1 VRTLLYRSSISIQLD
16 QERVMRRRLPPILV
30 VFGLLINA
38 VAWAQEP
45 VDRDMI
51 AKIKDEG
58 LNHAQVEET
67 FTHFTE
73 DIGPRLTGGPA
84 HRRAAEWARDKL
96 KDWGLSDA
104 HLEPFEFG
112 RGWTQEKLTV
122 EMVEPRYLPLS
133 GFAEAWSPSMS
144 KEVVAAPVF
153 IGDKTEQAITEM
165 QSRLKGAIVL
175 SQPIQTVFE
184 RADRPQPTLFDKPVA
199 IGQPRRNAPPPL
211 VNRQTMTKLLS
222 QARPAVV
229 LRPNFG
235 EHGTLFVQGVQN
247 REATV
252 PSIVL
257 SSEHYNLIAR
267 MIQRGT
273 PVKLRVKL
281 KTRFLTEDKNSYNV
295 IAELPGT
302 DPVLRDEIVMI
313 GAHLDSWHAGTGA
326 TDNADGSA
334 VVMEAM
340 RILKAIGARP
350 KRTIRVALWSGEEEG
365 LLGSKAYVTSHLSG
379 EANKA
384 VREKYDVYFN
394 LDPGTGPIYGWYL
407 ENNEPVRSIFDAW
420 LDQFHDVSAR
430 KNIIQPIGNTDHLS
444 FIAVGIP
451 GFNAVQD
458 YTNYDVREHHT
469 NVDTFER
476 VNLYEL
482 RQCAIV
488 MASFAYLA
496 AMRTEKIPFVAPPPT
511 PTPTPAR

>member
-1 VRTLLYRSSISIQLD
+1 MKCHLLL
-16 QERVMRRRLPPILV
+16 ILV
-30 VFGLLINA
+30 VISLLTDS
-38 VAWAQEP
+38 VAGAQEP
-45 VDRDMI
+45 IDRDMI

-58 LNHAQVEET
+58 LNHSQVEDT

-73 DIGPRLTGGPA
+73 DIGPRLTGSPA
-84 HRRAAEWARDKL
+84 HKQAAEWARAKL
-96 KDWGLSDA
+96 QEWGLNDA

-112 RGWTQEKLTV
+112 RGWTMDKLTV
-122 EMVEPRYLPLS
+122 EMVAPRYLPLI
-133 GFAEAWSPSMS
+133 GFAEAWSPSMMR
-144 KEVVAAPVF
+144 EVIAPPVF
-153 IGDKTEQAITEM
+153 IGDKNEQEILRM
-165 QSRLKGAIVL
+165 RSKLKGTIVL

-184 RADRPQPTLFDKPVA
+184 RADRPQPTLSEKPVA
-199 IGQPRRNAPPPL
+199 IGQPRRTAPPPP
-211 VNRQTMTKLLS
+211 VNRQTMTRLLT

-235 EHGTLFVQGVQN
+235 EHGTLFVLGVPN
-247 REATV
+247 RQATV

-267 MIQRGT
+267 MMQRGI
-273 PVKLRVKL
+273 PVKLRVNL
-281 KTRFLTEDKNSYNV
+281 KTRFLTRDKNSYNV
-295 IAELPGT
+295 IAEVSGT
-302 DPVLRDEIVMI
+302 DPVLKDQIVMI

-334 VVMEAM
+334 VVMEAL
-340 RILKAIGARP
+340 RILKSIGARP

-365 LLGSKAYVTSHLSG
+365 LLGSKAYVARHLTG
-379 EANKA
+379 DANKSE
-384 VREKYDVYFN
+384 REKFDVYFN

-407 ENNEPVRSIFDAW
+407 ENNEAVRPIFDQW
-420 LDQFHDVSAR
+420 LDQFHDVASR

-458 YTNYDVREHHT
+458 YTNYDVRTHHT

-476 VNLYEL
+476 VNLTEL
-482 RQCAIV
+482 RQCAVV

-496 AMRTEKIPFVAPPPT
+496 AMRTERIPFTASTPP
-511 PTPTPAR
+511 R

>member
-1 VRTLLYRSSISIQLD
+1 MKCHLLL
-16 QERVMRRRLPPILV
+16 ILV
-30 VFGLLINA
+30 VISLLIGS
-38 VAWAQEP
+38 VAGAQEP
-45 VDRDMI
+45 IDRDMI

-58 LNHAQVEET
+58 LNHSQVEDT

-73 DIGPRLTGGPA
+73 DIGPRLTGSPA
-84 HRRAAEWARDKL
+84 HKQAAEWARAKL
-96 KDWGLSDA
+96 QEWGLNDA

-112 RGWTQEKLTV
+112 RGWTMDKLTV
-122 EMVEPRYLPLS
+122 EMVAPRYLPLI
-133 GFAEAWSPSMS
+133 GFAEAWSPSMMR
-144 KEVVAAPVF
+144 EVIAPPVF
-153 IGDKTEQAITEM
+153 IGDKNEQEILRM
-165 QSRLKGAIVL
+165 RSKLKGTIVL

-184 RADRPQPTLFDKPVA
+184 RADRPQPTLSEKPVA
-199 IGQPRRNAPPPL
+199 IGQPRRTAPPPP
-211 VNRQTMTKLLS
+211 VNRQTMTRLLT

-235 EHGTLFVQGVQN
+235 EHGTLFVLGVPN
-247 REATV
+247 RQATV

-267 MIQRGT
+267 MMQRGI
-273 PVKLRVKL
+273 PVKLRVNL
-281 KTRFLTEDKNSYNV
+281 KTRFLTRDKNSYNV
-295 IAELPGT
+295 IAEVSGT
-302 DPVLRDEIVMI
+302 DPVLKDQIVMI

-334 VVMEAM
+334 VVMEAL
-340 RILKAIGARP
+340 RILKSIGARP

-365 LLGSKAYVTSHLSG
+365 LLGSKAYVARHLTG
-379 EANKA
+379 DANKSE
-384 VREKYDVYFN
+384 REKFDVYFN

-407 ENNEPVRSIFDAW
+407 ENNEAVRPIFDQW
-420 LDQFHDVSAR
+420 LDQFHDVASR

-458 YTNYDVREHHT
+458 YTNYDVRTHHT

-476 VNLYEL
+476 VNLTEL
-482 RQCAIV
+482 RQCAVV

-496 AMRTEKIPFVAPPPT
+496 AMRTERIPFTASTPP
-511 PTPTPAR
+511 R

>member
-1 VRTLLYRSSISIQLD
+1 MKCHLLL
-16 QERVMRRRLPPILV
+16 ILV
-30 VFGLLINA
+30 VISLLIGS
-38 VAWAQEP
+38 VAGAQEP
-45 VDRDMI
+45 IDRDMI

-58 LNHAQVEET
+58 LNHSQVEDT

-73 DIGPRLTGGPA
+73 DIGPRLTGSPA
-84 HRRAAEWARDKL
+84 HKQAAEWARAKL
-96 KDWGLSDA
+96 QEWGLNDA

-112 RGWTQEKLTV
+112 RGWTMDKLTV
-122 EMVEPRYLPLS
+122 EMVAPRYLPLI
-133 GFAEAWSPSMS
+133 GFAEAWSPSMMR
-144 KEVVAAPVF
+144 EVIAPPVF
-153 IGDKTEQAITEM
+153 IGDKNEQEILRM
-165 QSRLKGAIVL
+165 RSKLKGTIVL

-184 RADRPQPTLFDKPVA
+184 RADRPQPTLSEKPVA
-199 IGQPRRNAPPPL
+199 IGQPRRTAPPPP
-211 VNRQTMTKLLS
+211 VNRQTMTRLLT

-235 EHGTLFVQGVQN
+235 EHGTLFVLGVPN
-247 REATV
+247 RQATV

-267 MIQRGT
+267 MMQRGI
-273 PVKLRVKL
+273 PVKLRVNL
-281 KTRFLTEDKNSYNV
+281 KTRFLTRDKNSYNV
-295 IAELPGT
+295 IAEVPGT
-302 DPVLRDEIVMI
+302 DPVLKDQIVMI

-334 VVMEAM
+334 VVMEAL
-340 RILKAIGARP
+340 RILKSIGARP

-365 LLGSKAYVTSHLSG
+365 LLGSKAYVARHLTG
-379 EANKA
+379 DANKSE
-384 VREKYDVYFN
+384 REKFDVYFN

-407 ENNEPVRSIFDAW
+407 ENNEAVRPIFDQW
-420 LDQFHDVSAR
+420 LDQFHDVASR

-458 YTNYDVREHHT
+458 YTNYDVRTHHT

-476 VNLYEL
+476 VNLTEL
-482 RQCAIV
+482 RQCAVV

-496 AMRTEKIPFVAPPPT
+496 AMRTERIPFTASTPP
-511 PTPTPAR
+511 R

>member
-1 VRTLLYRSSISIQLD
+1 MKCHLLL
-16 QERVMRRRLPPILV
+16 ILV
-30 VFGLLINA
+30 VISLLIGS
-38 VAWAQEP
+38 VAGAQEP
-45 VDRDMI
+45 IDRDMI

-58 LNHAQVEET
+58 LNHSQVEDT

-73 DIGPRLTGGPA
+73 DIGPRLTGSPA
-84 HRRAAEWARDKL
+84 HKQAAEWARAKL
-96 KDWGLSDA
+96 QEWGLNDA

-112 RGWTQEKLTV
+112 RGWTMDKLTV
-122 EMVEPRYLPLS
+122 EMVAPRYLPLI
-133 GFAEAWSPSMS
+133 GFAEAWSPSMMR
-144 KEVVAAPVF
+144 EVIAPPVF
-153 IGDKTEQAITEM
+153 IGDKNEQEILRM
-165 QSRLKGAIVL
+165 RSKLKGTIVL

-184 RADRPQPTLFDKPVA
+184 RADRPQPTLSEKPVA
-199 IGQPRRNAPPPL
+199 IGQPRRTVPPPP
-211 VNRQTMTKLLS
+211 VNRQTMTRLLT

-235 EHGTLFVQGVQN
+235 EHGTLFVLGVPN
-247 REATV
+247 RQATV

-267 MIQRGT
+267 MMQRGI
-273 PVKLRVKL
+273 PVKLRVNL
-281 KTRFLTEDKNSYNV
+281 KTRFLTRDKNSYNV
-295 IAELPGT
+295 IAEVSGT
-302 DPVLRDEIVMI
+302 DPVLKDQIVMI

-334 VVMEAM
+334 VVMEAL
-340 RILKAIGARP
+340 RILKSIGARP

-365 LLGSKAYVTSHLSG
+365 LLGSKAYVARHLTG
-379 EANKA
+379 DANKSE
-384 VREKYDVYFN
+384 REKFDVYFN

-407 ENNEPVRSIFDAW
+407 ENNEAVRPIFDQW
-420 LDQFHDVSAR
+420 LDQFHDVASR

-458 YTNYDVREHHT
+458 YTNYDVRTHHT

-476 VNLYEL
+476 VNLTEL
-482 RQCAIV
+482 RQCAVV

-496 AMRTEKIPFVAPPPT
+496 AMRTERIPFTASTPP
-511 PTPTPAR
+511 R

>member
-1 VRTLLYRSSISIQLD
+1 
-16 QERVMRRRLPPILV
+16 MRRHFWAILV
-30 VFGLLINA
+30 AISLLMTGL
-38 VAWAQEP
+38 AWAQEP
-45 VDRDMI
+45 IDRDTI

-58 LNHAQVEET
+58 LNRSQVEET

-73 DIGPRLTGGPA
+73 DIGPRLTGSPA

-96 KDWGLSDA
+96 TAWGLSDA

-112 RGWTQEKLTV
+112 RGWMMDKLTL

-133 GFAEAWSPSMS
+133 GFAEAWSPSMT

-153 IGDKTEQAITEM
+153 IGDKNEQAIQEM
-165 QSRLKGAIVL
+165 QSKLKGAIVL

-184 RADRPQPTLFDKPVA
+184 RVDRPQPTLSDAPVA
-199 IGQPRRNAPPPL
+199 IGAPRSTATPAL
-211 VNRQTMTKLLS
+211 VNRQTMTRLLS
-222 QARPAVV
+222 EARPAVV

-235 EHGTLFVQGVQN
+235 EHGTLFVQGVPN

-252 PSIVL
+252 PSIIL

-267 MIQRGT
+267 MIQRGI

-281 KTRFLTEDKNSYNV
+281 KTRFLTKDKNSYNV
-295 IAELPGT
+295 IAELPGA

-326 TDNADGSA
+326 TDNADGAA
-334 VVMEAM
+334 VVMEAL
-340 RILKAIGARP
+340 RILKTIGARP
-350 KRTIRVALWSGEEEG
+350 KRTIRLALWSGEEEG
-365 LLGSKAYVTSHLSG
+365 LLGSKAYVTSRLMG
-379 EANKA
+379 DANKSA
-384 VREKYDVYFN
+384 REKFDVYFN

-407 ENNEPVRSIFDAW
+407 ENNEAVRPIFDAW
-420 LDQFHDVSAR
+420 LDQFHEVGAR

-444 FIAVGIP
+444 FIAAGIP

-476 VNLYEL
+476 VNLNEL
-482 RQCAIV
+482 RQCAVV

-496 AMRTEKIPFVAPPPT
+496 AMRTEKIPFVAPAAT
-511 PTPTPAR
+511 R

>member
-1 VRTLLYRSSISIQLD
+1 MKCHLLL
-16 QERVMRRRLPPILV
+16 ILV
-30 VFGLLINA
+30 VISLLIGS
-38 VAWAQEP
+38 VAGAQEP
-45 VDRDMI
+45 IDRDLI

-58 LNHAQVEET
+58 LNHSQVEDT

-73 DIGPRLTGGPA
+73 DIGPRLTGSPA
-84 HRRAAEWARDKL
+84 HKQAAEWARAKL
-96 KDWGLSDA
+96 QEWGLNDA

-112 RGWTQEKLTV
+112 RGWTMDKLTV
-122 EMVEPRYLPLS
+122 EMVAPRYLPLI
-133 GFAEAWSPSMS
+133 GFAEAWSPSMMR
-144 KEVVAAPVF
+144 EVIAPPVF
-153 IGDKTEQAITEM
+153 IGDKNEQEILRM
-165 QSRLKGAIVL
+165 RSKLKGTIVL

-184 RADRPQPTLFDKPVA
+184 RADRPQPTLSEKPVA
-199 IGQPRRNAPPPL
+199 IGQPRRTVPPPP
-211 VNRQTMTKLLS
+211 VNRQTMTRLLT

-235 EHGTLFVQGVQN
+235 EHGTLFVLGVPN
-247 REATV
+247 RQATV

-267 MIQRGT
+267 MMQRGI
-273 PVKLRVKL
+273 PVKLRVNL
-281 KTRFLTEDKNSYNV
+281 KTRFLTRDKNSYNV
-295 IAELPGT
+295 IAEVSGT
-302 DPVLRDEIVMI
+302 DPVLKDQIVMI

-334 VVMEAM
+334 VVMEAL
-340 RILKAIGARP
+340 RILKSIGARP

-365 LLGSKAYVTSHLSG
+365 LLGSKAYVARHLTG
-379 EANKA
+379 DANKSE
-384 VREKYDVYFN
+384 REKFDVYFN

-407 ENNEPVRSIFDAW
+407 ENNEAVRPIFDQW
-420 LDQFHDVSAR
+420 LDQFHDVASR

-458 YTNYDVREHHT
+458 YTNYDVRTHHT

-476 VNLYEL
+476 VNLTEL
-482 RQCAIV
+482 RQCAVV

-496 AMRTEKIPFVAPPPT
+496 AMRTERIPFTASTPP
-511 PTPTPAR
+511 R

>member
-1 VRTLLYRSSISIQLD
+1 MKCHLLL
-16 QERVMRRRLPPILV
+16 ILV
-30 VFGLLINA
+30 VISLLIGS
-38 VAWAQEP
+38 VAGAQEP
-45 VDRDMI
+45 IDRDMI

-58 LNHAQVEET
+58 LNHSQVEDT

-73 DIGPRLTGGPA
+73 DIGPRLTGSPA
-84 HRRAAEWARDKL
+84 HKQAAEWARAKL
-96 KDWGLSDA
+96 QEWGLNDA

-112 RGWTQEKLTV
+112 RGWTMDKLTV
-122 EMVEPRYLPLS
+122 EMVAPRYLPLI
-133 GFAEAWSPSMS
+133 GFAEAWSPSMMR
-144 KEVVAAPVF
+144 EVIAPPVF
-153 IGDKTEQAITEM
+153 IGDKNEQEILRM
-165 QSRLKGAIVL
+165 RSKLKGTIVL

-184 RADRPQPTLFDKPVA
+184 RADRPQPTLSEKPVA
-199 IGQPRRNAPPPL
+199 IGQPRRTVPPPP
-211 VNRQTMTKLLS
+211 VNRQTMTRLLT

-235 EHGTLFVQGVQN
+235 EHGTLFVLGVPN
-247 REATV
+247 RQATV

-267 MIQRGT
+267 MMQRGI
-273 PVKLRVKL
+273 PVKLRVNL
-281 KTRFLTEDKNSYNV
+281 KTRFLTRDKNSYNV
-295 IAELPGT
+295 IAEVSGT
-302 DPVLRDEIVMI
+302 DPVLKDQIVMI

-334 VVMEAM
+334 VVMEAL
-340 RILKAIGARP
+340 RILKSIGARP

-365 LLGSKAYVTSHLSG
+365 LLGSKAYVARHLTG
-379 EANKA
+379 DANKSE
-384 VREKYDVYFN
+384 REKFDVYFS

-407 ENNEPVRSIFDAW
+407 ENNEAVRPIFDQW
-420 LDQFHDVSAR
+420 LDQFHDVASR

-458 YTNYDVREHHT
+458 YTNYDVRTHHT

-476 VNLYEL
+476 VNLTEL
-482 RQCAIV
+482 RQCAVV

-496 AMRTEKIPFVAPPPT
+496 AMRTERIPFTASTPP
-511 PTPTPAR
+511 R

>member
-1 VRTLLYRSSISIQLD
+1 
-16 QERVMRRRLPPILV
+16 MRRHLPPILV
-30 VFGLLINA
+30 VISLLINA
-38 VAWAQEP
+38 IARAQEP
-45 VDRDMI
+45 IDPDMI

-84 HRRAAEWARDKL
+84 HKQAAEWARDKL
-96 KDWGLSDA
+96 KDWGLSDV

-112 RGWTQEKLTV
+112 RGWTMDKLTL

-133 GFAEAWSPSMS
+133 GFAEAWSPSMAG
-144 KEVVAAPVF
+144 EIVAAPLF
-153 IGDKTEQAITEM
+153 IGDKNEQAIQEM
-165 QSRLKGAIVL
+165 QSKLKGAIVL

-184 RADRPQPTLFDKPVA
+184 RADRPQPTASDTPVA
-199 IGQPRRNAPPPL
+199 IGQPRRTGPTPL
-211 VNRQTMTKLLS
+211 VNRQTMTRLLS
-222 QARPAVV
+222 QAGPAVV

-235 EHGTLFVQGVQN
+235 EHGTLFVQGVPN
-247 REATV
+247 REATA

-267 MIQRGT
+267 MIQRGI
-273 PVKLRVKL
+273 PVKLRVNL
-281 KTRFLTEDKNSYNV
+281 QTRFLTEDKNSYNV

-326 TDNADGSA
+326 TDNADGAA
-334 VVMEAM
+334 VVMEAL

-350 KRTIRVALWSGEEEG
+350 KRTIRMALWSGEEEG
-365 LLGSKAYVTSHLSG
+365 LLGSKAYVASHLG
-379 EANKA
+379 GDANKTA
-384 VREKYDVYFN
+384 REKFDVYFN

-407 ENNEPVRSIFDAW
+407 ENNEQVRPIFDAW
-420 LDQFHDVSAR
+420 LDQFHDVAAR

-476 VNLYEL
+476 VNLKEL

-496 AMRTEKIPFVAPPPT
+496 AMRSEKIPFVAPT
-511 PTPTPAR
+511 PTPTR

>member
-1 VRTLLYRSSISIQLD
+1 
-16 QERVMRRRLPPILV
+16 MRRHLPPILV
-30 VFGLLINA
+30 VISLLINA
-38 VAWAQEP
+38 IAQAQEP
-45 VDRDMI
+45 IDRDMI

-58 LNHAQVEET
+58 LNHSQVEET

-73 DIGPRLTGGPA
+73 DIGPRLTGSPA
-84 HRRAAEWARDKL
+84 HKQAAEWARDKL
-96 KDWGLSDA
+96 KDWGLNDA

-112 RGWTQEKLTV
+112 RGWTMDRLTL

-133 GFAEAWSPSMS
+133 GFAEAWSPSMAG
-144 KEVVAAPVF
+144 EVTAAPVY
-153 IGDKTEQAITEM
+153 IGDRNEQAIQQM
-165 QSRLKGAIVL
+165 QTKLKGAIVL

-184 RADRPQPTLFDKPVA
+184 RADRPQPTLSDTPVT
-199 IGQPRRNAPPPL
+199 IGQPRRTGPPPL
-211 VNRQTMTKLLS
+211 VNRQTMTRLLN
-222 QARPAVV
+222 QAAPAVV

-235 EHGTLFVQGVQN
+235 EHGTMFVLGVPN
-247 REATV
+247 REATI

-267 MIQRGT
+267 MIQRGI
-273 PVKLRVKL
+273 PVKLRVNL
-281 KTRFLTEDKNSYNV
+281 QTRFLTADKNSYNV

-334 VVMEAM
+334 VMMEAL

-350 KRTIRVALWSGEEEG
+350 KRTIRMALWSGEEEG
-365 LLGSKAYVTSHLSG
+365 LLGSKAYVASHLMG
-379 EANKA
+379 DANKTA
-384 VREKYDVYFN
+384 REKFDVYFN

-407 ENNEPVRSIFDAW
+407 ENNEQVRPIFDPW
-420 LDQFHDVSAR
+420 LDQFHDLAAR

-444 FIAVGIP
+444 FIAAGIP

-458 YTNYDVREHHT
+458 YTNYDVRTHHT

-476 VNLYEL
+476 VNLKEL
-482 RQCAIV
+482 RQCAVV

-496 AMRTEKIPFVAPPPT
+496 AMRTEKIPFAPPIPT
-511 PTPTPAR
+511 PTR

>member
-1 VRTLLYRSSISIQLD
+1 
-16 QERVMRRRLPPILV
+16 MRRHLLPILV
-30 VFGLLINA
+30 VVSLLLTA

-45 VDRDMI
+45 IDRDMI

-58 LNHAQVEET
+58 LNHSQVEGT

-73 DIGPRLTGGPA
+73 DIGPRLTGSPA
-84 HRRAAEWARDKL
+84 HIQAAEWARDKL

-112 RGWTQEKLTV
+112 RGWTMDKLTV

-133 GFAEAWSPSMS
+133 GFAEAWSPSMA

-153 IGDKTEQAITEM
+153 IGDKNEQAIQEL
-165 QSRLKGAIVL
+165 QPKLKGKIVL

-184 RADRPQPTLFDKPVA
+184 RFDRPQPTLSDQPVA
-199 IGQPRRNAPPPL
+199 IGAPRRTAPPAL
-211 VNRQTMTKLLS
+211 VNRQTMTRLLS

-235 EHGTLFVQGVQN
+235 EHGTLFVQGVPN

-267 MIQRGT
+267 MIQRGI

-281 KTRFLTEDKNSYNV
+281 KTRFLTSDKNSYNV

-302 DPVLRDEIVMI
+302 DPVLRDEVVMI
-313 GAHLDSWHAGTGA
+313 GAHLDSWHSGTGA

-334 VVMEAM
+334 AVIEAM
-340 RILKAIGARP
+340 RILKSIGARP
-350 KRTIRVALWSGEEEG
+350 KRTIRMALWSGEEEG
-365 LLGSKAYVTSHLSG
+365 LLGSKAYVVSHLMG
-379 EANKA
+379 DANKSA
-384 VREKYDVYFN
+384 RENLDVYFN

-407 ENNEPVRSIFDAW
+407 EDNDRVRPIFDAW
-420 LDQFHDVSAR
+420 LDQFRDVAAR
-430 KNIIQPIGNTDHLS
+430 KNVIQPIGNTDHLS
-444 FIAVGIP
+444 FIAAGIP

-476 VNLYEL
+476 VNLTEL

-488 MASFAYLA
+488 IASFAYLA
-496 AMRTEKIPFVAPPPT
+496 ATRTERIPFVAPTPAPT
-511 PTPTPAR
+511 P

>member
-1 VRTLLYRSSISIQLD
+1 MKCHLLLIVIVIS
-16 QERVMRRRLPPILV
+16 
-30 VFGLLINA
+30 LLINS
-38 VAWAQEP
+38 VAGAQEP
-45 VDRDMI
+45 IDRDMI

-58 LNHAQVEET
+58 LNHSQVEDT

-73 DIGPRLTGGPA
+73 DIGPRLTGSPA
-84 HRRAAEWARDKL
+84 HKQAAEWARHKL
-96 KDWGLSDA
+96 QEWGLNDA

-112 RGWTQEKLTV
+112 RGWTMDKLTV
-122 EMVEPRYLPLS
+122 EMVAPRYLPLV
-133 GFAEAWSPSMS
+133 GFAEAWSPSMMR
-144 KEVVAAPVF
+144 EVVAPPVF
-153 IGDKTEQAITEM
+153 IGDKNEQAIQGM
-165 QSRLKGAIVL
+165 QLKLKGAIVL

-184 RADRPQPTLFDKPVA
+184 RADRPQPTLYDKPVA
-199 IGQPRRNAPPPL
+199 IGQPRRTAPPPL
-211 VNRQTMTKLLS
+211 VNRQTMTRLLS
-222 QARPAVV
+222 EARPAVV

-235 EHGTLFVQGVQN
+235 EHGTLFVQGVPN

-257 SSEHYNLIAR
+257 SSEHYNLIVR
-267 MIQRGT
+267 MIQRGI

-281 KTRFLTEDKNSYNV
+281 KTRFLTKDQNSYNV

-302 DPVLRDEIVMI
+302 DPVLKDQIVMI

-334 VVMEAM
+334 VVMEAL
-340 RILKAIGARP
+340 RILKSIGARP
-350 KRTIRVALWSGEEEG
+350 KRTIRMALWSGEEEG
-365 LLGSKAYVTSHLSG
+365 LLGSKAYVARHLTG
-379 EANKA
+379 DGNKSE
-384 VREKYDVYFN
+384 REKFDVYLN

-407 ENNEPVRSIFDAW
+407 ENNESVRPIFDAW
-420 LDQFHDVSAR
+420 LDQFHDVAAR

-444 FIAVGIP
+444 FIAVGVP

-476 VNLYEL
+476 VNLTEL
-482 RQCAIV
+482 RQCAVV

-496 AMRTEKIPFVAPPPT
+496 AMRTERIPFTANTPP
-511 PTPTPAR
+511 R

>member
-1 VRTLLYRSSISIQLD
+1 MKCHLLL
-16 QERVMRRRLPPILV
+16 ILV
-30 VFGLLINA
+30 VISLLTNS

-45 VDRDMI
+45 IDRDMI
-51 AKIKDEG
+51 ARIKDEG
-58 LNHAQVEET
+58 LNHSQVEDT

-73 DIGPRLTGGPA
+73 DIGPRLTGSPA
-84 HRRAAEWARDKL
+84 HRQAAEWARDKL
-96 KDWGLSDA
+96 QEWGLSDA

-112 RGWTQEKLTV
+112 RGWTMDKLTV
-122 EMVEPRYLPLS
+122 EMVAPRYLPLV
-133 GFAEAWSPSMS
+133 GFAEAWSPSML
-144 KEVVAAPVF
+144 KEVVAPPVF
-153 IGDKTEQAITEM
+153 IGDKNEQEI
-165 QSRLKGAIVL
+165 QRLRSKLKGAIVL

-184 RADRPQPTLFDKPVA
+184 RADRPQPTLSEKPVA
-199 IGQPRRNAPPPL
+199 IGQPRRTAPPAL
-211 VNRQTMTKLLS
+211 VNRQTMTLLLS

-235 EHGTLFVQGVQN
+235 EHGTLFVQGVPN

-267 MIQRGT
+267 MLKRGI
-273 PVKLRVKL
+273 PVKLRVNL
-281 KTRFLTEDKNSYNV
+281 KTRFLTRDKNSYNV

-302 DPVLRDEIVMI
+302 DPVLRDQIVMI

-334 VVMEAM
+334 VVMEAL
-340 RILKAIGARP
+340 RILKSIGTRP
-350 KRTIRVALWSGEEEG
+350 KRTIRMALWSGEEEG
-365 LLGSKAYVTSHLSG
+365 LLGSKAYVARHLTG
-379 EANKA
+379 EANKSE
-384 VREKYDVYFN
+384 REKFDVYFN

-407 ENNEPVRSIFDAW
+407 ENNERVRPIFDQW
-420 LDQFHDVSAR
+420 LDQFHDVAAR

-476 VNLYEL
+476 VNLTEL
-482 RQCAIV
+482 RQCAVV

-496 AMRTEKIPFVAPPPT
+496 AMRAEKIPFTANTPP
-511 PTPTPAR
+511 R

>member
-1 VRTLLYRSSISIQLD
+1 MKCHLLL
-16 QERVMRRRLPPILV
+16 ILV
-30 VFGLLINA
+30 VISLLIGS
-38 VAWAQEP
+38 VAGAQEP
-45 VDRDMI
+45 IDRDLI

-58 LNHAQVEET
+58 LNHSQVEDT

-73 DIGPRLTGGPA
+73 DIGPRLTGSPA
-84 HRRAAEWARDKL
+84 HKQAAEWARAKL
-96 KDWGLSDA
+96 QEWGLNDA

-112 RGWTQEKLTV
+112 RGWTMDKLTV
-122 EMVEPRYLPLS
+122 EMVAPRYLPLI
-133 GFAEAWSPSMS
+133 GFAEAWSPSMMR
-144 KEVVAAPVF
+144 EVIAPPVF
-153 IGDKTEQAITEM
+153 IGDKNEQEILRM
-165 QSRLKGAIVL
+165 RSKLKGTIVL

-184 RADRPQPTLFDKPVA
+184 RADRPQPTLSEKPVA
-199 IGQPRRNAPPPL
+199 IGQPRRTVPPPP
-211 VNRQTMTKLLS
+211 VNRQTMTRLLT

-235 EHGTLFVQGVQN
+235 EHGTLFVLGVPN
-247 REATV
+247 RQATV

-267 MIQRGT
+267 MMQRGI
-273 PVKLRVKL
+273 PVKLRVNL
-281 KTRFLTEDKNSYNV
+281 KTRFLTRDKNSYNV

-302 DPVLRDEIVMI
+302 DPVLKDQIVMI

-334 VVMEAM
+334 VVMESL
-340 RILKAIGARP
+340 RILKSIGARP
-350 KRTIRVALWSGEEEG
+350 KRTIRMALWSGEEEG
-365 LLGSKAYVTSHLSG
+365 LLGSKAYVARHLTG
-379 EANKA
+379 DANKSE
-384 VREKYDVYFN
+384 REKFDVYFN

-407 ENNEPVRSIFDAW
+407 ENNEAVRPIFDQW
-420 LDQFHDVSAR
+420 LDQFHDVASR

-458 YTNYDVREHHT
+458 YTNYDVRTHHT

-476 VNLYEL
+476 VNLTEL
-482 RQCAIV
+482 RQCAVV

-496 AMRTEKIPFVAPPPT
+496 AMRTERIPFTASTPP
-511 PTPTPAR
+511 R